1 MSDAAGAADVA
12 QLRDRFLTGERK
24 AGTAAYRELLR
35 LGKPAV
41 PVLVQALTHADART
55 RRLAAEGLGELREL
69 REPASADA
77 LFAATR
83 DSNGEVRARAA
94 TALHKLGDPR
104 ALTALVATL
113 NDYPDEL
120 HNPYTASMY
129 PLMNGG
135 PAVLPLVAP
144 LLLAADLDSRER
156 AFLIVRAV
164 VSRHYKQE
172 AWTTLWET
180 LGRYDPAAPQAA
192 RDDAAR
198 QWQDWVSRRP

>member
-1 MSDAAGAADVA
+1 MSDADTGAAEIA
-12 QLRDRFLTGERK
+12 QLKSRFLGHDRK
-24 AGTAAYRELLR
+24 ASTAAFRALLR
-35 LGKPAV
+35 AGKDAT
-41 PVLVQALTHADART
+41 PVLMEALTHTDPRT
-55 RRLAAEGLGELREL
+55 RRLAAEGLSELRD
-69 REPASADA
+69 PVSADA
-77 LFAATR
+77 LFQATR

-104 ALTALVATL
+104 SLAALVVTL

-135 PAVLPLVAP
+135 REVLPLVAP
-144 LLLAADLDSRER
+144 LLQSADLDTRER

-164 VSRHYKQE
+164 VSRHFKNE
-172 AWTTLWET
+172 EWTTLWES
-180 LGRYDPAAPQAA
+180 LGRYDPAAPQAV

-198 QWQDWVSRRP
+198 QWQAWVARQP

>member
-1 MSDAAGAADVA
+1 MSDAAGAADTA
-12 QLRDRFLTGERK
+12 QLAERFLTGERK
-24 AGTAAYRELLR
+24 ASTAAYRELLR

-55 RRLAAEGLGELREL
+55 RRLAAEGLGELRD
-69 REPASADA
+69 PASADA

-94 TALHKLGDPR
+94 TTLHKLGDPR
-104 ALTALVATL
+104 ALAALVATL

-129 PLMNGG
+129 PLMNGDK
-135 PAVLPLVAP
+135 AVLPLVAP
-144 LLLAADLDSRER
+144 LLLAADIDSRER

-198 QWQDWVSRRP
+198 QWQDWVSRQP